1 MKIRDCSCGWEG
13 FGFLKWFIG
22 RNREEK
28 EKDWCF
34 FVIEILKDKLKKWV
48 VILKIEVYSY

>member
-22 RNREEK
+22 KNREEK